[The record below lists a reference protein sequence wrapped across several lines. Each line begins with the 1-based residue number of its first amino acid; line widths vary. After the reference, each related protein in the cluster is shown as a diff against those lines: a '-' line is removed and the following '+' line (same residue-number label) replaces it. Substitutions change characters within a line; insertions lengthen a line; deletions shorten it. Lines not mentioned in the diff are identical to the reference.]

1 MINLI
6 PYSEDCFE
14 FFQEVVSRKYNTRK
28 DPTYKDRIATLESR
42 IEVVF
47 QEYLDLIDNENLE
60 DITALGFTNEEKQD
74 LLLLYKFKSKA
85 LQELKILLTTIDGR
99 KFNTCQMCTV
109 EPVGS
114 FDHIV
119 PKEDYP
125 EHSVNPINLFPSCLN
140 CNSIKG
146 RRWLSNG
153 QRMFLNLFFDLI
165 PDVEYL
171 KIDFQSYPIPDFS
184 IDGALLPPDKELII
198 SSHYKNLDLF
208 KRYRENSN
216 EVIDPVITQAKS
228 LVPRI
233 GLEEFRD
240 TVQESVNDMQ
250 MKYGRNH
257 WKSLL
262 KLALVNHADFDTLL
276 VDNPAQ

>member
-1 MINLI
+1 MINLT

-14 FFQEVVSRKYNTRK
+14 FFKDVASRKYNTRR
-28 DPTYKDRIATLESR
+28 DSTYKDRLAALEDR
-42 IEVVF
+42 IEVLF
-47 QEYLDLIDNENLE
+47 QEYLDFIDADNLE
-60 DITALGFTNEEKQD
+60 AIVSHDFNNAEKTD
-74 LLLLYKFKSKA
+74 LLSLYKFKSA
-85 LQELKILLTTIDGR
+85 VLQELKIHLTTIDGR

-114 FDHIV
+114 FDHII
-119 PKEDYP
+119 PKDEFP

-146 RRWLSNG
+146 RRWLSDG
-153 QRMFLNLFFDLI
+153 QRMFLNLFFDRI

-184 IDGALLPPDKELII
+184 IDGTLLTPDKEVII
-198 SSHYKNLDLF
+198 RSHYENLDLF

-216 EVIDPVITQAKS
+216 EIIDPVITQAKT

-233 GLEEFRD
+233 GLEEFRN
-240 TVQESVNDMQ
+240 TVQESVIDMQ
-250 MKYGRNH
+250 TLYGVNH

-262 KLALVNHADFDTLL
+262 RLALVNHAEFETILG
-276 VDNPAQ
+276 

>member
-1 MINLI
+1 MINLT

-14 FFQEVVSRKYNTRK
+14 FFKDVASRKYNTRR
-28 DPTYKDRIATLESR
+28 DSTYKDRLAALEDR
-42 IEVVF
+42 IEVLF
-47 QEYLDLIDNENLE
+47 QEYLDFIDADNLE
-60 DITALGFTNEEKQD
+60 AIVSHDFNNAEKTD
-74 LLLLYKFKSKA
+74 LLSLYKFKSA
-85 LQELKILLTTIDGR
+85 VLQELKIHLTTIDGR

-114 FDHIV
+114 FDHII
-119 PKEDYP
+119 PKDEFP

-146 RRWLSNG
+146 RRWLSDG
-153 QRMFLNLFFDLI
+153 QRMFLNLFFDRI

-184 IDGALLPPDKELII
+184 IDGALLTPDKEVII
-198 SSHYKNLDLF
+198 RSHYENLDLF

-216 EVIDPVITQAKS
+216 EIIDPVITQAKT

-233 GLEEFRD
+233 GLEEFRN
-240 TVQESVNDMQ
+240 TVQESVIDMQ
-250 MKYGRNH
+250 TLYGVNH

-262 KLALVNHADFDTLL
+262 RLALVNHAEFETILG
-276 VDNPAQ
+276 